1 MDITPRRIY
10 YADRPYTSTKP
21 QIEEDDVALSDNLYN
36 LADRAKQ
43 AEQKAKQA
51 QQKAAEDTHMAKAD
65 LEKAVE
71 RVQGVRGGAGRETP
85 R

>member
-21 QIEEDDVALSDNLYN
+21 QMEDDVALSDNLYN

-65 LEKAVE
+65 LEKAVNE
-71 RVQGVRGGAGRETP
+71 SRASAEAQAVKLP